1 MIKCC
6 IGVAVPTVAVV
17 LSEVFVLF
25 VKDIGLE
32 EEEEEDIV
40 ELESGTKGIQVQRIT
55 PKTNDMI
62 ISFLLINW

>member
-6 IGVAVPTVAVV
+6 IGVAVPTVAVT

-25 VKDIGLE
+25 VRDIGF
-32 EEEEEDIV
+32 EEEEDIV
-40 ELESGTKGIQVQRIT
+40 ELESGTTGIQVKRIT
-55 PKTNDMI
+55 PKTNGII